1 MSMIE
6 LTVPEA
12 VEATVEES
20 RDAMSRLIHDRL
32 GISRTEFLA
41 NVDAGVYDEEEDGEI
56 LRLLTLAPFAR

>member
-1 MSMIE
+1 MIE